1 MLLAAANPGRA
12 GENRGWHGTVLLLS
26 SVDVQRDILTP
37 AEVAVFE
44 TFVVPR
50 YLSAFGAVALDMMLV
65 GEGAK
70 VVHLGCRTG
79 YPDRQLLERVTDAHV
94 VGVDTSPAAIEL
106 SRNKAATSPKGGL
119 EYVLTEG
126 YPTQL
131 AAGSFSHALTL
142 HPIGTAFD
150 RTQLFSEMMRLVYG
164 EGQVLVSMPL
174 RGSFQELGDLFR
186 EFALKYD
193 QGEFGQAVELAMA
206 NRPSIETLS
215 EELES
220 VGLEDVDV
228 EVVSTELT
236 FAGGR
241 AFIEDPTTRLLIIP
255 ELQTTLGSFDLGMPL
270 SYVCDAVDSYFA
282 EGDFALSVKIG
293 CASARRPG

>member
-1 MLLAAANPGRA
+1 MQS
-12 GENRGWHGTVLLLS
+12 E
-26 SVDVQRDILTP
+26 ILTP
-37 AEVAVFE
+37 AEVAVLE

-65 GEGAK
+65 GEGAN

-79 YPDRQLLERVTDAHV
+79 YPDRTLLEKIPSCHV
-94 VGVDTSPAAIEL
+94 VGVDTSADAIEL
-106 SRNKAATSPKGGL
+106 ARNKAATLPREGL
-119 EYVLTEG
+119 EYVLTDG

-131 AAGSFSHALTL
+131 SAGTFSHAISL
-142 HPIGTAFD
+142 HPIGGVVE
-150 RTQLFSEMMRLVYG
+150 RTQLFSEMMRLVYS
-164 EGQVLVSMPL
+164 EGQTLVSMPL
-174 RGSFQELGDLFR
+174 RGSFQELGDLFK

-193 QGEFGQAVELAMA
+193 QGEFGQAVDIAMA
-206 NRPSIETLS
+206 TRPSIETLS

-255 ELQTTLGSFDLGMPL
+255 ELQTTLGNFDLSLPL
-270 SYVCDAVDSYFA
+270 SYVCDAVDHYFA
-282 EGDFALSVKIG
+282 EGDFPLTVKIG
-293 CASARRPG
+293 CASARRP

>member
-1 MLLAAANPGRA
+1 MQ
-12 GENRGWHGTVLLLS
+12 S
-26 SVDVQRDILTP
+26 DILTP
-37 AEVAVFE
+37 AEVAVLE

-50 YLSAFGAVALDMMLV
+50 YLAAFGAVALDMMLV
-65 GEGAK
+65 GEGAN

-79 YPDRQLLERVTDAHV
+79 YPDALLLEKVPSCHV
-94 VGVDTSPAAIEL
+94 VGVDTSAAAIEL
-106 SRNKAATSPKGGL
+106 ARNKAATLPREGL
-119 EYVLTEG
+119 SYVLTDG

-131 AAGSFSHALTL
+131 QPGTFSHALSL
-142 HPIGTAFD
+142 HPVGTGLE
-150 RTQLFSEMMRLVYG
+150 RTQLFSEMMRLVYS

-193 QGEFGQAVELAMA
+193 QGEFSQAVELAMA
-206 NRPSIETLS
+206 GRPSIETLS

-220 VGLEDVDV
+220 VGLEDVDI
-228 EVVSTELT
+228 EVVSTELK

-255 ELQTTLGSFDLGMPL
+255 ELQTTLGNFDLSMPL

-282 EGDFALSVKIG
+282 EGDFALTVKIG
-293 CASARRPG
+293 CASARRP

>member
-1 MLLAAANPGRA
+1 M
-12 GENRGWHGTVLLLS
+12 
-26 SVDVQRDILTP
+26 QRDILTP
-37 AEVAVFE
+37 AEVAVLE

-65 GEGAK
+65 GEGTNL
-70 VVHLGCRTG
+70 VHLGCRTG
-79 YPDRQLLERVTDAHV
+79 YPDRQLLEKSPTCHV
-94 VGVDTSPAAIEL
+94 VGVDTSKDAIEL
-106 SRNKAATSPKGGL
+106 ARNKAATLPGGAFQ
-119 EYVLTEG
+119 YVLTEG
-126 YPTQL
+126 YPTAL
-131 AAGSFSHALTL
+131 PPGSFSHALSL
-142 HPIGTAFD
+142 HPIGTAYE
-150 RTQLFSEMMRLVYG
+150 RTQLFSEMMRLLYS

-193 QGEFGQAVELAMA
+193 QGEFGQAVEQAMA
-206 NRPSIETLS
+206 ARPSIETLS

-255 ELQTTLGSFDLGMPL
+255 ELQTTLGQFDLSLPL

-282 EGDFALSVKIG
+282 EGDFSLSVKIG
-293 CASARRPG
+293 CASARRR